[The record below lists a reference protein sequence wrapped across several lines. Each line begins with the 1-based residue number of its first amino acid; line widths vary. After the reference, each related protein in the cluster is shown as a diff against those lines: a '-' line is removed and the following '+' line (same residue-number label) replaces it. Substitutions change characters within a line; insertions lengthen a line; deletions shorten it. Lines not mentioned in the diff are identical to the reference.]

1 MNNYKIE
8 FSSVANNDL
17 NNIYDYIKEK
27 LSDFENAVKVYEKI
41 KDGISTLEYFPK
53 RHPKVEVNESICREL
68 RMLVIDSYIV
78 IYLIDEELKRVNV
91 KRILYASSN
100 WKR

>member
-1 MNNYKIE
+1 MDNYKIK
-8 FSSVANNDL
+8 FSSRADNDL

-41 KDGISTLEYFPK
+41 KGGISTLEYFPK
-53 RHPKVEVNESICREL
+53 RHPKVDVNGNIYSEL
-68 RMLVIDSYIV
+68 RMLVIDSYVV
-78 IYLIDEELKRVNV
+78 IYLIEEDSKEVNI